1 MIMLGGEKMQILTMV
16 KEGKITTEEGV
27 KLLDAL
33 DNNDIASNN
42 TNLSTKAK
50 WLKVR
55 VFDPEDSTKVN
66 VTLPISLIN
75 IGVKLAGKFSPEFK
89 EAGLT
94 EDDMEEIFAA
104 IKNGETGK
112 IVEVDS
118 EDGTKVEVVIE

>member
-1 MIMLGGEKMQILTMV
+1 VAEKMQILNMV

-33 DNNDIASNN
+33 EKTDPITSSISNLN
-42 TNLSTKAK
+42 SKAK
-50 WLKVR
+50 WLKIR

-94 EDDMEEIFAA
+94 EKDMEEIFTA

-112 IVEVDS
+112 IIEVDS
-118 EDGTKVEVVIE
+118 DDGTKVEVTIE

>member
-1 MIMLGGEKMQILTMV
+1 MLEKEKMQILTMV

-33 DNNDIASNN
+33 DGNSTSLND
-42 TNLSTKAK
+42 TNIKNGKKAR

-66 VTLPISLIN
+66 ITLPISIIN
-75 IGVKLAGKFSPEFK
+75 VGVKLAEKFSPEFK
-89 EAGLT
+89 ETGLT
-94 EDDMEEIFAA
+94 EEDMDEIFLA

-112 IVEVDS
+112 ILDVDS
-118 EDGTKVEVVIE
+118 NDGTKVEIVVE

>member
-1 MIMLGGEKMQILTMV
+1 MLEKEKMQILTMV

-33 DNNDIASNN
+33 DGNSTSLND
-42 TNLSTKAK
+42 TNIKNGKKAR

-66 VTLPISLIN
+66 ITLPISIIN
-75 IGVKLAGKFSPEFK
+75 VGVKLAEKFSPEFK
-89 EAGLT
+89 ETGLT
-94 EDDMEEIFAA
+94 EEDMDEIFSA

-112 IVEVDS
+112 ILDVDS
-118 EDGTKVEVVIE
+118 NDGTKVEIVVE

>member
-1 MIMLGGEKMQILTMV
+1 MLGGEKMQILTMV

>member
-1 MIMLGGEKMQILTMV
+1 MAEKLQILTMV
-16 KEGKITTEEGV
+16 KDGKISTEEGV

-33 DNNDIASNN
+33 DNSGVDLGK
-42 TNLSTKAK
+42 NLNISSKAK
-50 WLKVR
+50 WLKIR
-55 VFDPEDSTKVN
+55 VFDPKDTTKVN
-66 VTLPISLIN
+66 VTLPISLIS

-94 EDDMEEIFAA
+94 ESDMEEIFEA

-112 IVEVDS
+112 IVEIDS

>member
-1 MIMLGGEKMQILTMV
+1 MAEKMQILTMV
-16 KEGKITTEEGV
+16 KDGKISTEEGV

-33 DNNDIASNN
+33 DNSGNASTQTVNI
-42 TNLSTKAK
+42 TNKAK
-50 WLKVR
+50 WLKIR
-55 VFDPEDSTKVN
+55 VFDPEDATKVN

-94 EDDMEEIFAA
+94 ESDMEEIFTA

-118 EDGTKVEVVIE
+118 EDGTKVEIVIE

>member
-1 MIMLGGEKMQILTMV
+1 MLGGEKMQILTMV

-75 IGVKLAGKFSPEFK
+75 IGV
-89 EAGLT
+89 
-94 EDDMEEIFAA
+94 
-104 IKNGETGK
+104 
-112 IVEVDS
+112 
-118 EDGTKVEVVIE
+118 

>member
-1 MIMLGGEKMQILTMV
+1 MLGGEKMQILTMV

-33 DNNDIASNN
+33 DNTTNVGSAG
-42 TNLSTKAK
+42 TNLNSKAK

-66 VTLPISLIN
+66 ITLPISLVN
-75 IGVKLAGKFSPEFK
+75 IGVKLASKFSPEFK

-104 IKNGETGK
+104 IKSGETGK

>member
-1 MIMLGGEKMQILTMV
+1 MAEKMQILTMV
-16 KEGKITTEEGV
+16 KDGKISTEEGV

-33 DNNDIASNN
+33 DNSGNASTQTVNI
-42 TNLSTKAK
+42 TNKAK
-50 WLKVR
+50 WLKIR
-55 VFDPEDSTKVN
+55 VFDPEDATKVN

-94 EDDMEEIFAA
+94 EEDMEEIFAA
-104 IKNGETGK
+104 IKNGEIGK

-118 EDGTKVEVVIE
+118 EDGTKVEVIIE

>member
-1 MIMLGGEKMQILTMV
+1 MAEKMQILNMV

-33 DNNDIASNN
+33 EKTDPITS
-42 TNLSTKAK
+42 SSSSIKSKAK
-50 WLKVR
+50 WLKIR

-66 VTLPISLIN
+66 VTLPISLVN

-94 EDDMEEIFAA
+94 EEDMEEIFAA

-112 IVEVDS
+112 IVEVNSD
-118 EDGTKVEVVIE
+118 DGTKVEVIIE

>member
-1 MIMLGGEKMQILTMV
+1 MQGGEKMQILTMV
-16 KEGKITTEEGV
+16 KDGKITTEEGV

-33 DNNDIASNN
+33 ENTSTSSNSIAYSG
-42 TNLSTKAK
+42 SKAK
-50 WLKVR
+50 WLKIR
-55 VFDPEDSTKVN
+55 VFDPEDATKVN
-66 VTLPISLIN
+66 VTLPISLIS

-94 EDDMEEIFAA
+94 ENDMEEIFAA

-112 IVEVDS
+112 IVDVDS

>member
-1 MIMLGGEKMQILTMV
+1 MAEKMQILTMV
-16 KEGKITTEEGV
+16 KDGKISTEEGV

-33 DNNDIASNN
+33 DNSGNASTQTVNI
-42 TNLSTKAK
+42 TNKAK
-50 WLKVR
+50 WLKIR
-55 VFDPEDSTKVN
+55 VFDPEDATKVN

-89 EAGLT
+89 ETGLT
-94 EDDMEEIFAA
+94 ESDMEEIFTA

-118 EDGTKVEVVIE
+118 EDGTKVEIVIE

>member
-1 MIMLGGEKMQILTMV
+1 MSVEEKMQILTMV
-16 KEGKITTEEGV
+16 KEGKITAEEGV

-33 DNNDIASNN
+33 DNNVN
-42 TNLSTKAK
+42 TLDNANMNTKKAK
-50 WLKVR
+50 WLKIK

-66 VTLPISLIN
+66 VTLPISLVN
-75 IGVKLAGKFSPEFK
+75 LGVKLAGKFSPEFK

-104 IKNGETGK
+104 IKSGETGK

>member
-1 MIMLGGEKMQILTMV
+1 MSVEEKMQILTMV
-16 KEGKITTEEGV
+16 KDGKITAEEGV

-33 DNNDIASNN
+33 DNNVN
-42 TNLSTKAK
+42 TVDNANINTKAK
-50 WLKVR
+50 WLKIK

-75 IGVKLAGKFSPEFK
+75 LGVKFASKFSPEFK

-94 EDDMEEIFAA
+94 ENDMEEIFAA

-118 EDGTKVEVVIE
+118 EDGTRVNIIIE

>member
-1 MIMLGGEKMQILTMV
+1 MSVGEKMQILTMV
-16 KEGKITTEEGV
+16 KDGKITAEEGV

-33 DNNDIASNN
+33 DNDVNTLDN
-42 TNLSTKAK
+42 TNINTKKAK
-50 WLKVR
+50 WLKIK

-75 IGVKLAGKFSPEFK
+75 IGMKLASKFSPEFK

-118 EDGTKVEVVIE
+118 DDGTKVEVVIE

>member
-1 MIMLGGEKMQILTMV
+1 MQGGEKMQILTMV
-16 KEGKITTEEGV
+16 KDGKITTEEGV

-33 DNNDIASNN
+33 ENTSNSSN
-42 TNLSTKAK
+42 SITYSGSKAK
-50 WLKVR
+50 WLKIR
-55 VFDPEDSTKVN
+55 VFDPEDATKVN
-66 VTLPISLIN
+66 VTLPISLIS

-94 EDDMEEIFAA
+94 EKDMEEIFAA

-112 IVEVDS
+112 IVDVDS

>member
-1 MIMLGGEKMQILTMV
+1 MTMLGGEKMQILTMV

>member
-1 MIMLGGEKMQILTMV
+1 MAEKMQILNMV
-16 KEGKITTEEGV
+16 KDGKISTEEGV

-33 DNNDIASNN
+33 DNSGVDLNKSF
-42 TNLSTKAK
+42 STTSKAK
-50 WLKVR
+50 WLKIR
-55 VFDPEDSTKVN
+55 VFDPEDATKVN
-66 VTLPISLIN
+66 VTLPISLIT
-75 IGVKLAGKFSPEFK
+75 IGIKLAGKFSPELK

-94 EDDMEEIFAA
+94 DSDMEEIFTA